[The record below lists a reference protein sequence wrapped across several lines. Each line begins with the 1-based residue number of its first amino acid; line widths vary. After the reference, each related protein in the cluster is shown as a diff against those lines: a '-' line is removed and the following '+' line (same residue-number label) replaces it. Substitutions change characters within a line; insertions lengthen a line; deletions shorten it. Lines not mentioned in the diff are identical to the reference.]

1 MPITSTPTV
10 PYPWAFLFFDTREGA
25 VMAHVSDPPTTL
37 EIRPGL
43 DEPALIEMYRVML
56 LARAVDE
63 RMWHLNRTGRAPF
76 AIPAQGHE
84 AAGVG
89 AAFALTPGKDFT
101 LPYYR
106 DMTVALV
113 MGMTARD
120 MLLATLARAG
130 EPSSGGRQMPNH
142 FGSRRLRIITQSS
155 VVATQVPHAA
165 GIALAEKIRGGDA
178 VVWVSFGE
186 GSTSQG
192 DWHEGVNLAA
202 VHRLPVIFHCE
213 NNDYAISVPSSLQM
227 AVPSVAERAC
237 AYGIPGVAVDGTD
250 PLEVYAAT
258 RAAVERARS
267 GCGPTLIEAHCIRLT
282 PHTSDD
288 NDRVYRPA
296 GEVAE
301 LRARDPIPRFRQ
313 QLLAAGVLDDARDQA
328 LRAEVAREVDDAA
341 AFADQAPPPDPS
353 ELLRHVYAE

>member
-1 MPITSTPTV
+1 MPFMSTPTV
-10 PYPWAFLFFDTREGA
+10 PHRWAFLFEGA
-25 VMAHVSDPPTTL
+25 VMTHVSDPPATL
-37 EIRPGL
+37 EIPPGL
-43 DEPALIEMYRVML
+43 DERALVEMYRVML
-56 LARAVDE
+56 LARAIDE

-84 AAGVG
+84 AAGAG
-89 AAFALTPGKDFT
+89 AAFALTPGLDFT

-120 MLLATLARAG
+120 MLLGVLARAAD
-130 EPSSGGRQMPNH
+130 PSSGGRQMPNH
-142 FGSRRLRIITQSS
+142 FGSRRHRIITQSS

-165 GIALAEKIRGGDA
+165 GVALAEKIRGGDA

-192 DWHEGVNLAA
+192 DWHEGINLAA
-202 VHRLPVIFHCE
+202 VHRLPVILQCE

-237 AYGIPGVAVDGTD
+237 AYGIPGVAVDGTN

-258 RAAVERARS
+258 RTAVERARR
-267 GCGPTLIEAHCIRLT
+267 GDGPTLIEAHCIRLT
-282 PHTSDD
+282 PHSSDD

-301 LRARDPIPRFRQ
+301 LRARDPLPRFRDT
-313 QLLAAGVLDDARDQA
+313 LIAAGVLDETRDAA
-328 LRAEVAREVDDAA
+328 LRTEVAREVDDAA
-341 AFADQAPPPDPS
+341 DNAEQAPQQDAS
-353 ELLRHVYAE
+353 ELLKHVYAE